1 MNGAIRGLV
10 FLMGDETSFARIR
23 MKQKGGGNMWVF
35 GFVACLVIGLGYA
48 VDRLRLYDLLSGY
61 NTMSDEEKARIDV
74 KRVARLTAI
83 LCYGMGA
90 LFFILAANEGFAW
103 GLPLEPLFI
112 ALFVWTVIMLW
123 RMQRYDGNIYDASGR
138 LRPGGK
144 KRLIPIILVS
154 LFLLVGVPGL
164 FLYFNQPTDVTVTET
179 TLVIDGS
186 YGEEIPITSIEDVT
200 LTTLPPIGRKISGA
214 ATDSRLVGDFRTEEG
229 MKVRLYIDRDVS
241 PVIRIDTSERRIYLN
256 QETEDATTT
265 LFEELTR

>member
-1 MNGAIRGLV
+1 
-10 FLMGDETSFARIR
+10 
-23 MKQKGGGNMWVF
+23 MWVF
-35 GFVACLVIGLGYA
+35 IFVACLVIGLGYA

-61 NTMSDEEKARIDV
+61 NTMSNEEKARIDV

-83 LCYGMGA
+83 LCYGIGG
-90 LFFILAANEGFAW
+90 LFLVMAANELWAW

-112 ALFVWTVIMLW
+112 TLFVWIVILLW
-123 RMQRYDGNIYDASGR
+123 RMQRYDGNIYDESGR

-154 LFLLVGVPGL
+154 IFLLVGVPGL

-186 YGEEIPITSIEDVT
+186 YGEEIAVSSIEDVT

-214 ATDSRLVGDFRTEEG
+214 ATDARLVGDFRTEDG
-229 MKVRLYIDRDVS
+229 RKVRLYIDRDVS
-241 PVIRIDTSERRIYLN
+241 EVIRIDTNDRRIYLN
-256 QETEDATTT
+256 QETEDATTA